1 MTIMSGDKKRIICGT
16 DFSVHAAEAADV
28 AAVIAKRL
36 DESVVLVHVEEPGK
50 LGASHPEAFA
60 ELLNK
65 TRERL
70 HAEAERLRALGATVK
85 EELVTGSPYEALV
98 DVASRPSTHLVV
110 VSSLGQIA
118 PSRFLVGSVAERTAE
133 SSPVPTLVV
142 KDPIPF
148 KDWVADK
155 RPLKILVG
163 DDFSTTS
170 EAALRWVN
178 DLRRIGPCKV
188 MVAHVNWPPEDR
200 RRLGV
205 SGPTAVTENPVEVQH
220 VLERDLTERTTAVFG
235 ESRVQVHVQPGWG
248 RADAHLIALAEA
260 EAADLIVVGTHQRHG
275 VSRVWLGSVSR
286 GVLHHAPVNVAVV
299 PMPIA
304 SEDAIGRIPE
314 FKRVLVPTDFSELG
328 NDAIPYAY
336 ATLRRGATVKLIHV
350 ISPGELSGPPV
361 PHYESKPST
370 EPQHKQLAA
379 DSLRKLHSLIPSL
392 VEARGI
398 VTNCEV
404 IEGRDT
410 GQVISQEA
418 ERFGADLICIGSHGR
433 SGLAKAFLGSV
444 AHAVIAHSKRPVL
457 VIRPKP

>member
-1 MTIMSGDKKRIICGT
+1 MSRDKKRIICGA

-28 AAVIAKRL
+28 AAVIAKCL
-36 DESVVLVHVEEPGK
+36 DETVVLVHVGEPGK
-50 LGASHPEAFA
+50 LGPSHPETVA
-60 ELLNK
+60 ELHNR

-98 DVASRPSTHLVV
+98 DVASRPSTRLVV

-133 SSPVPTLVV
+133 SSPVTTLVV
-142 KDPIPF
+142 KDAIPF
-148 KDWVADK
+148 KDWAANQ

-188 MVAHVNWPPEDR
+188 TVAHVNWPPENR

-205 SGPTAVTENPVEVQH
+205 GGPVAMTENPAEVQR
-220 VLERDLTERTTAVFG
+220 VLERDLTERAAEIFG
-235 ESRVQVHVQPGWG
+235 ESTVQVRVQPGWG
-248 RADAHLIALAEA
+248 RADAHLIALAES

-299 PMPIA
+299 PLPIA
-304 SEDAIGRIPE
+304 SEDANGRIPE
-314 FKRVLVPTDFSELG
+314 FNRVLVPTDFSELG
-328 NDAIPYAY
+328 NEAIPYAY
-336 ATLRRGATVKLIHV
+336 ITLRRGATVKLIHV
-350 ISPGELSGPPV
+350 ISPWELPGPLV
-361 PHYESKPST
+361 PHYEPRFSS
-370 EPQHKQLAA
+370 EEQHRQLAC
-379 DSLRKLHSLIPSL
+379 DSLKKLHSLIPSQA
-392 VEARGI
+392 EALGI
-398 VTNCEV
+398 STDCEV
-404 IEGRDT
+404 IESRDAAKA
-410 GQVISQEA
+410 ISQEA
-418 ERFGADLICIGSHGR
+418 ERFGADLICLGSHGR
-433 SGLAKAFLGSV
+433 SGLAKTFLGSV
-444 AHAVIAHSKRPVL
+444 AHDVMTRSKRPLL
-457 VIRPKP
+457 VVRPPGN